1 MTEAAPAAAPPSH
14 PYTRE
19 PMDIPRSQ
27 LFTPASMGVDDLA
40 LRESVGFA
48 NDNKW
53 SLSHA
58 SWDWLLRFV
67 LKIALF
73 GFVIALNLWWDV
85 NVRRMIWRSGTVG
98 SQFHLNDPVL
108 IALVTTSMANFVALI
123 AIVARHLFPSK

>member
-1 MTEAAPAAAPPSH
+1 MTDVPHASAQPQQSSSPESI
-14 PYTRE
+14 E
-19 PMDIPRSQ
+19 IPRSSFFVPVN
-27 LFTPASMGVDDLA
+27 LGVDDLA

-48 NDNKW
+48 HDDKW
-53 SLSHA
+53 ALSHA
-58 SWDWLLRFV
+58 SWDWLLRFI

-85 NVRRMIWRSGTVG
+85 NVRRMIWRSGTTG